1 MIGIDKFGR
10 AVKSLK
16 GNNDT
21 QYSNDWEDTCM
32 SCFEDWFEHVEILM
46 LNEKY
51 NIKIESWELNT
62 SIGSLADEEEA
73 HMRYSPEGRLTCTV
87 IINATK

>member
-10 AVKSLK
+10 AVKSFS

-51 NIKIESWELNT
+51 NIKIES
-62 SIGSLADEEEA
+62 
-73 HMRYSPEGRLTCTV
+73 
-87 IINATK
+87 

>member
-10 AVKSLK
+10 AVKSFS
-16 GNNDT
+16 GNSDT
-21 QYSNDWEDTCM
+21 QYGNDWEDTCM

-73 HMRYSPEGRLTCTV
+73 HMRYSPDGRLTCTV